1 MSEAEAMQVF
11 DRGAVRAHRDR
22 AAAQFDEHR
31 FLTDEVAAR
40 LIDRLDDF
48 TRRFPLALELGAR
61 DGFLSAQAR
70 ALGKIDMALV
80 ADVSPRMAALAAE
93 HGHWHMSVCADE
105 EFLPFAPRAFDMVW
119 SCLSLHWVND
129 LPGALIQ
136 AQRCL
141 KPDGLF
147 LAAMLG
153 GATLQELRQVLLET
167 EIEMG
172 NGVRPRI
179 SPFADARDAAGLLQ
193 RAGFALPV
201 SDSDRITVK
210 YRNLPSLFYDLR
222 YMGEANAVSTRG
234 RGFTT
239 SSLFAEAADR
249 YAEKYADEDGR
260 IPATFEVIYLA
271 GWAPA
276 ESQQK
281 ALRPGSAMHRLA
293 EALGGVE
300 QSAGV
305 KAAPKK

>member
-1 MSEAEAMQVF
+1 MQVF
-11 DRGAVRAHRDR
+11 DRSAVRAHRDR
-22 AAAQFDEHR
+22 AASHFDEHR
-31 FLTDEVAAR
+31 FLADEVAAR

-48 TRRFPLALELGAR
+48 TRRFPLALEIGAR

-70 ALGKIDMALV
+70 SLGKIDVALV
-80 ADVSPRMAALAAE
+80 ADVSPRMAELAGAR
-93 HGHWHMSVCADE
+93 GHRGMSVCADE
-105 EFLPFAPRAFDMVW
+105 EFLPFAPRAFDLVW

-153 GATLQELRQVLLET
+153 GSTLQELRQVLLET
-167 EIEMG
+167 EIG
-172 NGVRPRI
+172 AGGGVRPRI
-179 SPFADARDAAGLLQ
+179 SPFADTRDAAGLLQ

-201 SDSDRITVK
+201 ADSDRITVK
-210 YRNLPSLFYDLR
+210 YRNLPSLLYDLR
-222 YMGEANAVSTRG
+222 FMGETNAVRSRG
-234 RGFTT
+234 RGFTA
-239 SSLFAEAADR
+239 SALFAEAADR
-249 YAEKYADEDGR
+249 YFEKHGDEDGR
-260 IPATFEVIYLA
+260 ITATFEVIYLA

-276 ESQQK
+276 ETQQK

-293 EALGGVE
+293 EALGSVE

-305 KAAPKK
+305 KAAPDK